1 MVNFLRFKRDNILI
15 KKLKELEIKINA
27 IQRMFSSVVSG
38 IKQVIQILE
47 NKNRD

>member
-1 MVNFLRFKRDNILI
+1 MANFLRFKRDNILI
-15 KKLKELEIKINA
+15 KNLKELETKINA

-47 NKNRD
+47 NKGRD